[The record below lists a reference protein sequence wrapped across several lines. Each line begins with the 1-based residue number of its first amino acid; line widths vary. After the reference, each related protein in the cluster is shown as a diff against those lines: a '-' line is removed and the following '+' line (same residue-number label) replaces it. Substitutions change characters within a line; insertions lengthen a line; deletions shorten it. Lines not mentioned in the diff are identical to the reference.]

1 MPRILVPEP
10 MTRFKCNE
18 RGCCCQEWRIDF
30 QPEELVVLQRA
41 LPPSERRELLRRA
54 RVWVGED
61 GETVE
66 GIQLE
71 TVGPECRCRFLEEG
85 GQCRLHAQQ
94 GPEIL
99 PHLCVRYPGF
109 SFQRDDGEVEL
120 HFDSVCPE
128 VLARLAESDAPLE
141 LVSVEPAPDH
151 HLSARAREPSGAP
164 AVRVGKQS
172 LTNLQFEGCR
182 DRIVAALGDSS
193 RDALDTLCAINHAL
207 ARLGQGEP
215 PDAFRVR
222 ADDPTDAFGDFF
234 EDCVGAHSGR
244 VIARYVMLYRRFV
257 FDVPMEAGDPQTLAA
272 ALEYDPAWAE
282 VARPREPEFQGLLRR
297 YLAHR
302 YFAAYG
308 FYRTSHELA
317 FNYGAATHTLAAA
330 FRIARG
336 VSRWLARPVDRPL
349 LLMSIGAAEY
359 FARAVRVER
368 SGMPWFGL
376 PVDAEADAEPGAP
389 TGVVEADP

>member
-30 QPEELVVLQRA
+30 QPEELIALQAA
-41 LPPSERRELLRRA
+41 LPASERKGLLRRA
-54 RVWVGED
+54 RVWVGSD
-61 GETVE
+61 DETVE

-71 TVGPECRCRFLEEG
+71 TVGPECRCRFLEDG
-85 GQCRLHAQQ
+85 GQCRLHVQH

-109 SFQRDDGEVEL
+109 SFQRDDGELEL
-120 HFDSVCPE
+120 HFDTVCPE

-141 LVSVEPAPDH
+141 LVSVEPPPDH
-151 HLSARAREPSGAP
+151 HLSARAREPSDAP
-164 AVRVGKQS
+164 AVQIGNQT
-172 LTNLQFEGCR
+172 LTNLQFETCR
-182 DRIVAALGDSS
+182 DRILEALADES
-193 RDALDTLCAINHAL
+193 RDALDLLCAINHAL
-207 ARLGQGEP
+207 ARLGQGAP
-215 PDAFRVR
+215 PEGFHVA
-222 ADDPTDAFGDFF
+222 ASDPPEDFADFF
-234 EDCVGAHSGR
+234 EDCVGAHGER
-244 VIARYVMLYRRFV
+244 VFARYVLLYRRFV
-257 FDVPMEAGDPQTLAA
+257 FDIPMDQGDPKTLAA
-272 ALEYDPAWAE
+272 ALEYDPDWAE
-282 VARPREPEFQGLLRR
+282 VVRPRDPAFQGLLRR

-336 VSRWLARPVDRPL
+336 VSRWLSRPVDRPL

-359 FARAVRVER
+359 FSRATRVER
-368 SGMPWFGL
+368 SSMPWFGL
-376 PVDAEADAEPGAP
+376 PLDLPDDSDQGVLQSEP
-389 TGVVEADP
+389 